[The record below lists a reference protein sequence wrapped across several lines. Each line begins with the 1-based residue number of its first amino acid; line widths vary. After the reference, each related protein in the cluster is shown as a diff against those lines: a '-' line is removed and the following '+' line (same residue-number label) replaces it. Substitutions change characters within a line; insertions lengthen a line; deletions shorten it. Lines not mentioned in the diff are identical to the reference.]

1 MIEQIHKCVIV
12 SITDIERDAVSHWLR
27 KQVAL
32 RPFRPFQIETS
43 GGTPIRVSRPE
54 WIYFPPETGHF
65 VVFEGAVGSYIS
77 FHDVRSVLVE
87 QPPVPVNGQPE
98 DQ

>member
-1 MIEQIHKCVIV
+1 LDGWHRWTGRADKPFLAMIEQIHKQ
-12 SITDIERDAVSHWLR
+12 A
-27 KQVAL
+27 AL

-43 GGTPIRVSRPE
+43 GGTLIRVSRPE

-77 FHDVRSVLVE
+77 FRDVRSVLVE
-87 QPPVPVNGQPE
+87 QPPVPVNGQQNGGE
-98 DQ
+98 